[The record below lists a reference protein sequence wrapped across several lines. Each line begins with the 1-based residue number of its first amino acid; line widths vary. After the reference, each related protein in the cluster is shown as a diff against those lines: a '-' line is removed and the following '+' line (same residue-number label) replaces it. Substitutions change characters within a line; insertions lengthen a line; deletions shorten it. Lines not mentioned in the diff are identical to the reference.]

1 MAGTP
6 TVYFK
11 VTGRQ
16 PEESE
21 VRELSAMQM
30 SGKKPSKE
38 EVKDAT
44 KWFAV
49 GVLAGPVLAL
59 IGYLI
64 LSAKKLAG
72 IGKLVFG
79 LGGMFAGVVMVIFG
93 FASLFKMFRSAQKKT
108 PGKSANWFW
117 VTSVMGDDVSSG
129 DKFGKIDY
137 AIATMARMLPADM
150 PFSEKDETLW
160 LIDFRK
166 ALADAADE
174 AGKPI
179 RAAGNLTQSPPQV
192 SLRVDEEKEI
202 SPGLAQVSA
211 SLTFHDMF
219 SYASGNSQTNK
230 VLAATLQIGI
240 SQYYIR
246 NGQVWFPYD
255 LAPAYERLD
264 TPPKESDSPS
274 VT

>member
-6 TVYFK
+6 TVHFK

-30 SGKKPSKE
+30 PDKKPSKE

-79 LGGMFAGVVMVIFG
+79 LGGMFAGIVMVIFG
-93 FASLFKMFRSAQKKT
+93 FASLFKIFRSAQKKT
-108 PGKSANWFW
+108 PGKSATWFW
-117 VTSVMGDDVSSG
+117 VTSVMGDDVSDG
-129 DKFGKIDY
+129 KFGKTEY
-137 AIATMARMLPADM
+137 AIATMARMLPVNM
-150 PFSEKDETLW
+150 PFSEKDEILW

-174 AGKPI
+174 AGKQI
-179 RAAGNLTQSPPQV
+179 RSAASLTQSPPQV
-192 SLRVDEEKEI
+192 SFRVDEEKEI

-211 SLTFHDMF
+211 NLTFHDMF
-219 SYASGNSQTNK
+219 SYSTGNNSQTNK
-230 VLAATLQIGI
+230 IVAATLQIAI

-255 LAPAYERLD
+255 LTPAYERLD
-264 TPPKESDSPS
+264 TPANE
-274 VT
+274 